1 MTLVKKLL
9 AVLTITLA
17 LNFVAL
23 AAAAA
28 MIAQKAQLDR
38 DKISQIK
45 DVMFPAE
52 EAAEDDTTDA
62 APPEPTPM
70 EQLLAILDAEAGRGT
85 EERIDT
91 VSRTVDER
99 LVLTSRTKREL
110 QDRLRQLDA
119 ASRRL
124 TKDREQFEQQ
134 SSAWTEQ
141 VELAAARAADEGYR
155 KSLELYEQLQ
165 ARQVKDLFLGLTDD
179 VILSYLRDMD
189 PAVAGK
195 IVKEFK
201 SDEEQSRIRAILEQL
216 RAGDPELAAAG
227 ATPEAVN

>member
-38 DKISQIK
+38 DKIAQIK

-52 EAAEDDTTDA
+52 EADEEPTDA
-62 APPEPTPM
+62 TPPEPTPM

-85 EERIDT
+85 EDRIDT

-99 LVLTSRTKREL
+99 LVLSSRTKREL
-110 QDRLRQLDA
+110 QDRLRQLDV

-124 TKDREQFEQQ
+124 TRDREQFEQEE
-134 SSAWTEQ
+134 SAWTQQ
-141 VELAAARAADEGYR
+141 VELAAARAADEGYQ

-189 PAVAGK
+189 PALAGK

-201 SDEEQSRIRAILEQL
+201 TDDEQTRIRAILEQL
-216 RAGDPELAAAG
+216 RAGDPEFAAA
-227 ATPEAVN
+227 N